1 MQGLTYQ
8 QTTRPNMHKED
19 LMERPIR
26 TFAKAIT
33 WQIAGMI
40 VMVAIGYAFTGSFAA
55 GGGIALVSS
64 ATGFLSYFL
73 HERIWS
79 AVKWGWHRDHP
90 VMDQP

>member
-1 MQGLTYQ
+1 
-8 QTTRPNMHKED
+8 
-19 LMERPIR
+19 MERPIR

-40 VMVAIGYAFTGSFAA
+40 AMVAIGYAFTGSFAA

-64 ATGFLSYFL
+64 VTGFLSYFL

-79 AVKWGWHRDHP
+79 SVNWGRRQ
-90 VMDQP
+90 VSQT